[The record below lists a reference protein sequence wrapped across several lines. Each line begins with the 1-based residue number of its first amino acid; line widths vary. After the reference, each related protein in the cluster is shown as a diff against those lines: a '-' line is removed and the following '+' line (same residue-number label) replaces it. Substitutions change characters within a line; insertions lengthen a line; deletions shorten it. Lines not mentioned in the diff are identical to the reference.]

1 MNFWFEIVVIELLL
15 AMSIN
20 LQRIYLLMKNKNGI

>member
-1 MNFWFEIVVIELLL
+1 MGFWFEIVVIALLL

-20 LQRIYLLMKNKNGI
+20 LQRIYLLMKNKNEI